1 MGEVEKRK
9 RTRQST
15 SHIRKEEIMTQ
26 SERFRAEYDAI
37 MKAVAPK
44 AEKKEES
51 AKPQAEEP
59 EKKPAKKAA
68 KK

>member
-15 SHIRKEEIMTQ
+15 SHIRKEEIMTDND
-26 SERFRAEYDAI
+26 RIRAEYAAI

-44 AEKKEES
+44 AEKKAEP
-51 AKPQAEEP
+51 KPEKTEEP
-59 EKKPAKKAA
+59 AKKPAKKAA